1 MTIHVDDMRLAAR
14 VGHLDAV
21 WSHLLSSLPG
31 EEGTAELLA
40 FAGRMGIE
48 RRWLQNP
55 GRHTEHFD
63 LPEPRRLQALELG
76 AVPIAYGRE
85 VAALLRCKSAGEGFD
100 LAAWRTLRSALD
112 PAG

>member
-1 MTIHVDDMRLAAR
+1 MIHVDDMRMPAR

-31 EEGTAELLA
+31 PSGTAELLA
-40 FAGRMGIE
+40 FAARMGLE
-48 RRWLQNP
+48 ARWLQNP

-63 LPEPRRLQALELG
+63 LPEPRRIQALELG

-85 VAALLRCKSAGEGFD
+85 VAELLRCRARGERFD
-100 LAAWRTLRSALD
+100 LAAWRALRPAPG